1 MPTRGRRA
9 PHLHERLG
17 VTEPRDNAVGR
28 DGDADIAAAQ
38 RAGVVPAPHRHND
51 ADGVLGLRVP
61 VHQPP
66 PVVATGVHEGLGAR
80 RAVGGR
86 GRGRWAV
93 RSGGGGGRRRPPRRP
108 AAHAA
113 LR

>member
-1 MPTRGRRA
+1 MGHEPYRVKRKAFVPSCSRPD

-17 VTEPRDNAVGR
+17 VAEPRDNAVGS

-38 RAGVVPAPHRHND
+38 RAGVLTPPHWHDD

-66 PVVATGVHEGLGAR
+66 PVVAASSGCPAVHEGLGAR
-80 RAVGGR
+80 
-86 GRGRWAV
+86 
-93 RSGGGGGRRRPPRRP
+93 
-108 AAHAA
+108 
-113 LR
+113 